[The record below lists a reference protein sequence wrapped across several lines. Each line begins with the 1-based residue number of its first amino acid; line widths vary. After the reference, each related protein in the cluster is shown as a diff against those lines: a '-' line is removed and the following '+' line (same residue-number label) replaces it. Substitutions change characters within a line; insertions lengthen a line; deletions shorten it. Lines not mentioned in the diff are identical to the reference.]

1 VKSDA
6 HGIDT
11 GTTLHPPPSTL
22 HPPLKRH
29 FGLFQATALNITQIV
44 GAGIFV
50 TIPLMLKELPG
61 PYALLGWLVAGV
73 LIVFDGMIWSELG
86 ATLPGSGGTYLYM
99 LECFGRERWGRLM
112 AFLFIWQFLISG
124 PLELGSGLIAMAQFS
139 GSLTPRFSAFDE
151 RWTTTWT
158 LWESQDVTVVFGP
171 TRVIGLLAGLLII
184 FLLYRRIAILGRLTV
199 TISLGVIGVIAWILI
214 EGMLHGSAGVF
225 FDFSGAASTMPVDFW
240 GGLGGAMRL
249 ATYSYLGYYSVCY
262 IGDEVRDPGRTIP
275 RSILLSAVLVCGLFV
290 ALHMAM
296 LGVVNWHEVPLE
308 KPEVD
313 TFSLAAE
320 FMKRLH
326 DPWAVTLVTVLLMW
340 SCFGSAFAG
349 MLAYSRIPFGAARYG
364 HFFGMLGRVHPNLA
378 IPHISLL
385 FVGILTLVWSFF
397 GLQTVIDALVTT
409 RILEQFVAQCFGV
422 VLLRWKDPDRPRPYR
437 MWLYP
442 LPCALA
448 LVGWLYMYLSARG
461 LFIALGLGTLGVGV
475 LVFSIWSAVRRP
487 AGGSSAH

>member
-1 VKSDA
+1 MTDKSLQV
-6 HGIDT
+6 HGHLT
-11 GTTLHPPPSTL
+11 RG
-22 HPPLKRH
+22 
-29 FGLFQATALNITQIV
+29 FGLLQSTALNISNVV
-44 GAGIFV
+44 GVGPFI
-50 TIPLMLKELPG
+50 TIPLMLATMGG
-61 PYALLGWLVAGV
+61 PQALLGWISGALLA
-73 LIVFDGMIWSELG
+73 ICDGQVWSELG
-86 ATLPGSGGTYLYM
+86 SVWPGSGGSYRYLKEAYGPQK
-99 LECFGRERWGRLM
+99 FGSLL
-112 AFLFIWQFLISG
+112 AFLFIWQFILSG
-124 PLELGSGLIAMAQFS
+124 PLEISSGMIGFSQYASFLWPAMLPLTRKLVAAGVGVIAIIFLYRRTTLVGKLALILGTGTLVTMIVVIFSGLPHFDAKLAFSFPPGAFSFKTGFFLGLGSSMLIAMY
-139 GSLTPRFSAFDE
+139 D
-151 RWTTTWT
+151 
-158 LWESQDVTVVFGP
+158 
-171 TRVIGLLAGLLII
+171 
-184 FLLYRRIAILGRLTV
+184 
-199 TISLGVIGVIAWILI
+199 
-214 EGMLHGSAGVF
+214 
-225 FDFSGAASTMPVDFW
+225 
-240 GGLGGAMRL
+240 
-249 ATYSYLGYYSVCY
+249 YLGYYDVCY